1 MVRNVTEHGRVTH
14 RRVGAW
20 RSRFN
25 VWNPQ
30 VEKKRQQRR
39 DYKTQYRMRF
49 LQEAW
54 SNPEGFLPQH
64 PHGLPQEY
72 HTILP
77 PVRHPA
83 SYACSPS
90 SSSFLLVTA
99 RTVVWV
105 CCLCV
110 FVCVYADVGR
120 QGCARELCTGLEL
133 HPNTWRLTYVMRAC
147 AVRILLGSWPPDTTA
162 EMLPDL
168 VRQAGGVQAMEQEG
182 LQSEE
187 SDAAAIANV
196 RKARYAR
203 RARNNTRGSHDGHG
217 RASRRGA
224 EQS

>member
-1 MVRNVTEHGRVTH
+1 MVRNVAEHVRVTH

-54 SNPEGFLPQH
+54 ANPEGFLPQH

-83 SYACSPS
+83 SCACSSS

-105 CCLCV
+105 CCVGVLLC
-110 FVCVYADVGR
+110 
-120 QGCARELCTGLEL
+120 
-133 HPNTWRLTYVMRAC
+133 
-147 AVRILLGSWPPDTTA
+147 
-162 EMLPDL
+162 
-168 VRQAGGVQAMEQEG
+168 
-182 LQSEE
+182 
-187 SDAAAIANV
+187 
-196 RKARYAR
+196 
-203 RARNNTRGSHDGHG
+203 
-217 RASRRGA
+217 
-224 EQS
+224 